1 MEIAY
6 PFGNEL
12 AKKER
17 KSVSMSDSE
26 EAAAPRGMMRILLVA
41 DDEAHAELIR
51 RAFDAT
57 GMTWVIHCVAN
68 LRDAVDW
75 LAANT
80 MPFVVLADYFLP
92 DGTGLDLAKNAM
104 CADEVD
110 FPLIIMA
117 GIGSAQM
124 AVHTLKSGAMDFLLK
139 SPEEFRELPWRVER
153 AFRDWKVISRR
164 KRLEEELALYL
175 KELGRAAQDIE
186 DFTLLLES
194 CADKLDDLGREYL
207 AGVRKATE
215 KTTALTDGLLMV
227 TRVGCKV
234 LELEKVDLNEL
245 MEEILTDLGAL
256 IEDRDG
262 HVLVGPLPT
271 IATQRVWMKE
281 LLSTLIESSLKFN
294 LAAQS
299 RIEIRCEER
308 EHEYQFVVKM
318 NNGGLNGKDLYRI
331 FATSER
337 FTPQDYEGTN
347 LRLTIC
353 KKILEKFGGRSWVES
368 NTAAS
373 TRFYFAL
380 PKK

>member
-1 MEIAY
+1 MEITY
-6 PFGNEL
+6 LLGNEL

-26 EAAAPRGMMRILLVA
+26 EAAAPVRTRRILLVA

-57 GMTWVIHCVAN
+57 GMTWAIHRVAN

-104 CADEVD
+104 SADEVA

-153 AFRDWKVISRR
+153 ALRDWKEISRR

-175 KELGRAAQDIE
+175 KELDRSAHDLE

-215 KTTALTDGLLMV
+215 KTTALTEDLLMV
-227 TRVGCKV
+227 TRAGRKV
-234 LELEKVDLNEL
+234 VELEKVDLNEL

-308 EHEYQFVVKM
+308 EHECQFEVKM
-318 NNGGLNGKDLYRI
+318 NNGGLNRKNLYRI

-337 FTPQDYEGTN
+337 FTLQDYEGTN
-347 LRLTIC
+347 LRLNIC

-368 NTAAS
+368 DPAAS
-373 TRFYFAL
+373 THFYFAL